1 MENDFEKYNKVDK
14 TAVKINTEYYYYLRY
29 FDKGYKYKFIKV
41 TVLSLDKEST
51 KKIFEDN
58 KNDSLERQY
67 DENKNVAVKKE
78 DGSILFF
85 DNLPDL
91 YTLKEIGGKKNRKS
105 KRNKTKRRKSST
117 RRKK

>member
-1 MENDFEKYNKVDK
+1 MENVFEEYNKVDK

-41 TVLSLDKEST
+41 TVLSLDKECT

-67 DENKNVAVKKE
+67 NDKKNVAVKKE
-78 DGSILFF
+78 DDSILFF

-91 YTLKEIGGKKNRKS
+91 YIKNIGGKKNRKS
-105 KRNKTKRRKSST
+105 KRNKSKRRRSSS